1 MFLFHIA
8 KIMELYDNGIILCLC
23 RMFFLYCNELPIMGL
38 DRFLLSIFIIFVLL
52 PHINQTTTA

>member
-8 KIMELYDNGIILCLC
+8 KIMELYDNGIILCWR

-38 DRFLLSIFIIFVLL
+38 GRFLLSIFIIFVLL